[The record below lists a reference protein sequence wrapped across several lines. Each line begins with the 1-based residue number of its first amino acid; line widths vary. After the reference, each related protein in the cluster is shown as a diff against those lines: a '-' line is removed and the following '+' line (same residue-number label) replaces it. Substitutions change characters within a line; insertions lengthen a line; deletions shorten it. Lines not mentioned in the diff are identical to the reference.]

1 MKNKSI
7 LIRNANVL
15 DYLPTEMDAQ
25 PAPRVEL
32 TDLRISGDKIVV
44 EFSTSI
50 SAALFSSEN
59 AEENT
64 ESLMLLMPIRLN
76 D

>member
-1 MKNKSI
+1 FDGEALTI
-7 LIRNANVL
+7 GYNA
-15 DYLPTEMDAQ
+15 DYLKD
-25 PAPRVEL
+25 VVNHV
-32 TDLRISGDKIVV
+32 SGDKIVV